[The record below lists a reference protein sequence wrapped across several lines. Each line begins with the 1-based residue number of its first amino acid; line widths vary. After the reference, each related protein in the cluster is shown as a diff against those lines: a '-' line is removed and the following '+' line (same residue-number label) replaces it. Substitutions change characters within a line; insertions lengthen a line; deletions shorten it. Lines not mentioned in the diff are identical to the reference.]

1 MDTRQSSDTGASMG
15 PSAAG
20 PVARPGGRFQRRPIT
35 EYLRHVSG
43 GEGAA
48 AREVLVG
55 IPPKLYRASEIAQHL
70 DVTRQTVHNY
80 ATIGLITEERRT
92 PGGQRLFGESVFPR
106 LLQIQRLKRT
116 HRLHEIRRI
125 FDQQQRRSL
134 SADDAKRGE
143 EGFLTSGRGGP
154 EYPAG
159 EPRRKRGGCG
169 EPPRTT
175 HLTPSDDTSDAARVS
190 PFAARDPQP
199 KDTRRRDA

>member
-1 MDTRQSSDTGASMG
+1 MDTRQSRDTGASMG
-15 PSAAG
+15 PTAAG

-92 PGGQRLFGESVFPR
+92 PGGQRLFDESVFPR
-106 LLQIQRLKRT
+106 LVQIQRLKRT

-125 FDQQQRRSL
+125 FDRQERRGP
-134 SADDAKRGE
+134 SAGDA
-143 EGFLTSGRGGP
+143 GGT
-154 EYPAG
+154 A
-159 EPRRKRGGCG
+159 
-169 EPPRTT
+169 
-175 HLTPSDDTSDAARVS
+175 DAANVS
-190 PFAARDPQP
+190 PFPARDPQP
-199 KDTRRRDA
+199 KDI